1 VLSASAAWEMSAKRS
16 GRALAS
22 RSAAA
27 GAARPCGEH
36 LEGRRVLC
44 EVLKR

>member
-1 VLSASAAWEMSAKRS
+1 VLSAPAAWEMSAKRS

-22 RSAAA
+22 RSATA
-27 GAARPCGEH
+27 GATRHYVEH
-36 LEGRRVLC
+36 LEGGRVLC